1 MADAE
6 MAANL
11 TSHLALSAIAGS
23 ESTANPLWE

>member
-11 TSHLALSAIAGS
+11 TSHLALSVIAGS
-23 ESTANPLWE
+23 KYVANPLWE